1 MTFVSLLKTFVLQH
15 IVKLDEGWDV
25 LGDTMVLL
33 KPLTILN
40 KNNNIFQTSD
50 AQTGPPQYILPESS
64 QQQQSPEECSS
75 EDKEDDNLVKGDMEG
90 EGDSHTNP
98 ASCSP
103 LIGGAQVSRDMD
115 ETDDLED
122 SR

>member
-1 MTFVSLLKTFVLQH
+1 MTFVSLLNTFVLQH

-50 AQTGPPQYILPESS
+50 AQPGPPQYILPESS

-75 EDKEDDNLVKGDMEG
+75 EDKEDDNLVKGDVVEG
-90 EGDSHTNP
+90 ESHTNP